1 MPTVADLIPSMPL
14 LYNECYQLAV
24 VFPAALV
31 QPLVNAQAW
40 YGSPQFQVQ
49 PIPLTD
55 GRWML
60 PGSLLSEIPDGLYGA
75 GFSKLNAANF
85 AYCDVVDMAEVSSLL
100 YGESD
105 GTPPS
110 LPTPQPQ
117 PEPPNPE
124 A

>member
-1 MPTVADLIPSMPL
+1 MPTVADLLPSMPL
-14 LYNECYQLAV
+14 SYDECSGLAV

-40 YGSPQFQVQ
+40 YGSPQFQAQ

-60 PGSLLSEIPDGLYGA
+60 PGALLSEIPSGLYGA
-75 GFSKLNAANF
+75 GFSHLNAANF
-85 AYCDVVDMAEVSSLL
+85 TYCDVLPMSDVAALF

-110 LPTPQPQ
+110 LPEPEPQ
-117 PEPPNPE
+117 PEEPP